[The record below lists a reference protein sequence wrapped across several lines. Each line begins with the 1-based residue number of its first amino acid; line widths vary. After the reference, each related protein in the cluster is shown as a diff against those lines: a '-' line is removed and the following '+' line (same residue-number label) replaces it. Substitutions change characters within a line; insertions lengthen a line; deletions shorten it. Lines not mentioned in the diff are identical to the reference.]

1 MIKPD
6 DFSPEF
12 LGLARAVALAAH
24 QDRWWLAPCQETEDC
39 IASKR
44 TGGALQSIHGPF
56 LGVLGDGIHFLQS
69 TGLYRVS
76 IAC

>member
-39 IASKR
+39 IAAKR
-44 TGGALQSIHGPF
+44 TGGAL
-56 LGVLGDGIHFLQS
+56 
-69 TGLYRVS
+69 
-76 IAC
+76 